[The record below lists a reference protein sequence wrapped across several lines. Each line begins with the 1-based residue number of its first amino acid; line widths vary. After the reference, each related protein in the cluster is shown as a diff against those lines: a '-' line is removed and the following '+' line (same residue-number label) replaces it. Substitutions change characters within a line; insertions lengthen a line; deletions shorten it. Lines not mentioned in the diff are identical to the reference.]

1 MYKSFFIFSLL
12 RIKSLRQLILD
23 KEEHMKRHQIPL
35 DELNAKNN
43 LDETEIRIKPAKS
56 DTSVH

>member
-1 MYKSFFIFSLL
+1 
-12 RIKSLRQLILD
+12 
-23 KEEHMKRHQIPL
+23 MKRHQIPL